1 MGQQRF
7 DLLVR
12 GNQHTVTATD
22 HGIQREFVWTVD
34 GAEVARATSMDDNP
48 ELKANGWGRLKLKAS
63 MTGVHRATLSVGQ
76 GAVDMEPEPGSRA
89 ARREERIRQHPRR
102 HAIVQGI
109 VAAVKVVLPLFG
121 IGFILNLL
129 PDWDLPDIPWPDIPW
144 PSIDLP
150 DIPWPSIDLPDIP
163 WPSIDLPSIPW
174 PDWSLPGWLDPVLDA
189 AKYIFP
195 VLVAIGIA
203 LGEARGRQAQDAR
216 REELRGQSR
225 AQLEA
230 RVAADLRAL
239 LDQRQ
244 QSESGGARTSGH

>member
-12 GNQHTVTATD
+12 GREHTVTATEL
-22 HGIQREFVWTVD
+22 GVQREIVWTVD
-34 GAEVARATSMDDNP
+34 GAEVARTKTTDDNAVL
-48 ELKANGWGRLKLKAS
+48 EANGYGRVKLKAS

-102 HAIVQGI
+102 HAVVEG
-109 VAAVKVVLPLFG
+109 VLATVKVLAPLFG
-121 IGFILNLL
+121 VGFVVNLL
-129 PDWDLPDIPWPDIPW
+129 PDWDLPDIPW
-144 PSIDLP
+144 P

-189 AKYIFP
+189 ARFVLP
-195 VLVAIGIA
+195 VLVAIGVA
-203 LGEARGRQAQDAR
+203 MGEVKRRQAQDAR
-216 REELRGQSR
+216 RVEVRGQSR
-225 AQLEA
+225 PQLET
-230 RVAADLRAL
+230 RMAADLRAL

-244 QSESGGARTSGH
+244 QPEAEDARTSGH